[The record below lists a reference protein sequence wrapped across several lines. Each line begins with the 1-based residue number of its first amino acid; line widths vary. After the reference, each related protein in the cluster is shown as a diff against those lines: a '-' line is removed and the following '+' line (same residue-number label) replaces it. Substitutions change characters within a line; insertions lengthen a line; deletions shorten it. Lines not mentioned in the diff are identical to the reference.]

1 MSDHDRVEL
10 CIAPDHPAMAGHFPG
25 NPVVPGALWLE
36 AVQREAQTRWNLP
49 AGASDWQRVRFLRPV
64 APGVPASLYLSGD
77 GRAFRFRIETGDG
90 ELVASGSFR
99 HEPLD

>member
-1 MSDHDRVEL
+1 MSDSTRVEV

-36 AVQREAQTRWNLP
+36 AVHKEAAARWNLP
-49 AGASDWQRVRFLRPV
+49 PGASHWRRIRFLQPV
-64 APGVPASLYLSGD
+64 APGVPVVLHLAGE
-77 GRAFRFRIETGDG
+77 GRRFRFRIESGDG